1 MPESAAAARQAMR
14 ITFFQWG
21 IHAWAIYAVIALSL
35 AYFAYRHNLP
45 LRVRSA
51 LYSLIGDRIHGPLR
65 HAVDTS
71 AALGT
76 IFGLATSLGLGVMQ
90 INAGLNYLFGLE
102 VSTRSARAGINDMAG
117 YSPMVT
123 MLGLPAY
130 R

>member
-1 MPESAAAARQAMR
+1 MR

-21 IHAWAIYAVIALSL
+21 IHAWAIYAVVALSL

-51 LYSLIGDRIHGPLR
+51 LYPLIGDRVHDPLG
-65 HAVDTS
+65 HAVDAF